1 MFLALSWLNVGEIP
15 TVRSSDT
22 DTDLPIVSADLFTNF
37 RSEIIALSL
46 KLADFEAIQ
55 SLHRLKYVYR

>member
-1 MFLALSWLNVGEIP
+1 MSRSFKLSRFPNKLPSLNFCPGDQYAKVGEIP

-37 RSEIIALSL
+37 
-46 KLADFEAIQ
+46 
-55 SLHRLKYVYR
+55 